1 MGRAPGDWG
10 LCLDFP
16 GGTSNIGCLQVFFF
30 LIFNNT
36 FIFSDYKRNTWSLQ
50 KMLVKHK
57 EENKIPT
64 ILYFLSLEMMSVAH
78 LRIPFLSVCVCV
90 WGTL

>member
-1 MGRAPGDWG
+1 MV
-10 LCLDFP
+10 L
-16 GGTSNIGCLQVFFF
+16 TEH
-30 LIFNNT
+30 
-36 FIFSDYKRNTWSLQ
+36 
-50 KMLVKHK
+50 VKHK

-64 ILYFLSLEMMSVAH
+64 ILYFLSLEMMSVTH